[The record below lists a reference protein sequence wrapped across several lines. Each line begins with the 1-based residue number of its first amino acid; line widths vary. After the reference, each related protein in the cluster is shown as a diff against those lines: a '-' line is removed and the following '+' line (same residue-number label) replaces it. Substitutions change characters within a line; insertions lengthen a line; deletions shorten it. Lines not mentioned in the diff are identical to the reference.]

1 MTEEDDTPLK
11 RVVVPLDGSD
21 YSFRAARYAI
31 KVAKMANAEILFMH
45 AVVNP
50 PYGDSRSSGIM
61 ISAYIKEA
69 TELAE
74 LWYVKAGNMASKEG
88 VKFKAETRLDVA
100 SAADSIVNYA
110 ESKKADLIV
119 IGTKGR
125 PGIKRLLL
133 GSVASGVVAH
143 ASCPVLVTR

>member
-1 MTEEDDTPLK
+1 MTEEDDIPLK

-31 KVAKMANAEILFMH
+31 KVAKMANAEIFFMH

-50 PYGDSRSSGIM
+50 PYGDSRSIGIM
-61 ISAYIKEA
+61 ISAYVKEA

-74 LWYVKAGNMASKEG
+74 LWYVEAGNIASKEG
-88 VKFKAETRLDVA
+88 VKFKAETIFDVT

-125 PGIKRLLL
+125 TGLKRLLL
-133 GSVASGVVAH
+133 GSVPSGVVAH
-143 ASCPVLVTR
+143 ASCPVLLTR